1 MRTYKKA
8 EIEKMS
14 AIIEKAKQMWDAAS
28 KEEFSKT
35 GDRGSCIM
43 GDGIEILYVPPRCRK
58 PQKLMIIPS
67 RTVAYAQGSLHYEAT
82 KDVALRFLEENGIEC
97 QYNYGRMD

>member
-1 MRTYKKA
+1 MKAYKKS
-8 EIEKMS
+8 EIEAMS
-14 AIIEKAKQMWDAAS
+14 AIIEKANQMWDAAS

-43 GDGIEILYVPPRCRK
+43 GDGIEVFFVPPRYRK
-58 PQKLMIIPS
+58 PQKFMIIPS

-82 KDVALRFLEENGIEC
+82 KEVAMAYLRENGIEC